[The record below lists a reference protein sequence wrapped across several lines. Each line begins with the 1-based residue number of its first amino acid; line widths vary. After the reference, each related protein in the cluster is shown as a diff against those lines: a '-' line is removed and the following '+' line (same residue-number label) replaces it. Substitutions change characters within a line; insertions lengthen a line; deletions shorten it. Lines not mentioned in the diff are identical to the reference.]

1 MENFAEGVTW
11 FPTEQMGSALMD
23 RHIGG
28 DLKKNGEK
36 YLKRRG

>member
-23 RHIGG
+23 RHIGE
-28 DLKKNGEK
+28 DLKKK
-36 YLKRRG
+36 DLKRRG